1 MAPYTRWIHDSFEQT
16 LIDTCD
22 EYLDTNDRGGE
33 KKRSKL
39 ITRVSKEIAAIGV
52 EQNVAVPNELEKVIP
67 NHHIY
72 HAY

>member
-1 MAPYTRWIHDSFEQT
+1 MAPYTRWIYDSFKQT

-22 EYLDTNDRGGE
+22 EYLATNDCGSE
-33 KKRSKL
+33 KKRSIL

-52 EQNVAVPNELEKVIP
+52 EQNVAVPNKLEKVIP
-67 NHHIY
+67 NHRKY